1 MNLKDRRKELSKV
14 LGLSSEQEIAL
25 YDYAE
30 LLQKQP
36 QKVTNLQRE
45 EERQRILSI
54 EDDSKRQQLIAENI
68 HLFK

>member
-1 MNLKDRRKELSKV
+1 MNIKDRRKELYKV

-36 QKVTNLQRE
+36 QKVTNLQAR
-45 EERQRILSI
+45 RRASTY
-54 EDDSKRQQLIAENI
+54 
-68 HLFK
+68 FKHRR